1 MTLGAN
7 LRYSARTLVRTP
19 ALTLTLIL
27 TIAMG
32 IGSNAAI
39 VGFVRGLM
47 TRDVPLPHVAQLVS
61 VFGRG
66 STDSFEP
73 VSFDDY
79 IALKDRRDL
88 FESLGAVRES
98 RRRVVFEGR
107 SSVMAVGA
115 ASPEFADLL
124 QLPREGATISYR
136 VWQNEFD
143 SSPDIR
149 GSTIYVNGD
158 GYRISGITPDWLE
171 GVFTGS
177 VVDLWIPLPGGP
189 AERGRML
196 WAIGRLAPDVS
207 VEKAQTAIAATRDA
221 ANGLAVL
228 PYNGMTPEVAS
239 GMRRIGTLLTAAAA
253 AVFFIAC
260 MNVAIFLLSRASARS
275 RETSVRVALGASR
288 RQLAMHV
295 LSDSLLMSIAGA
307 ACGLLLGFWATNII
321 PAFLFDQ
328 DAEHLRFVPD
338 LAGSVGVAA
347 VCAAITIGCGL
358 MPMFEVRDDNPA
370 AVLRRESAGPSR
382 LMQRVRAG
390 LVVSQMTC
398 CCLLVISTVALIA
411 GFHRALESRTGH
423 ELRDSILATVATRYR
438 FDRQDLGLKYYRDI
452 EEAARS
458 IPGVRATAWSGMPPG
473 SRPGSQA
480 VRVERPD
487 LPRIDAEMDV
497 VAFIPETLEQL
508 VMPPV
513 AGRMF
518 GGIDTPHSC
527 RVAVVNEE
535 AATDL
540 FGGFAVGR
548 SIADP
553 AGQPVEII
561 GVVAMRKKNPLM
573 DSHRPT
579 IFYYAQQA
587 GTPLDRVGPARF
599 RIPVD
604 SEPTRAVLETNV
616 VSQSYF
622 DLMAMSPIEGTA
634 LSDDPDPATC
644 RVGVINEQAAELYFG
659 GRAVGGAVIDDSGRR
674 SQIIG
679 VVHAP
684 QVRTA
689 QGRTEAA
696 VYLPMAQDFV
706 SRMTLILPARDTSKE
721 TLAALQR
728 RLDAVPGGLGGPFV
742 TTLEAHLSK
751 IALAPERIATVL
763 VGASAVTALI
773 LGVLG
778 LYGSMAEAARQ
789 RRREMAVR
797 LALGAQGWRVI
808 RQVLAEGARL
818 ALTGAGAGMLGSLF
832 VTRWLAQVTPGVD
845 LSTVW
850 IWLVAPIVLLGAVAL
865 ASILPARQALASD
878 PLTIMQS
885 E

>member
-1 MTLGAN
+1 MTLSAN

-32 IGSNAAI
+32 IGCNAAI
-39 VGFVRGLM
+39 VGFVRGLL
-47 TRDVPLPHVAQLVS
+47 TRDIPIPHASQLVS
-61 VFGRG
+61 VFSRG
-66 STDSFEP
+66 ARDSLEP
-73 VSFDDY
+73 VAFDDY
-79 IALKDRRDL
+79 LGLKDRRDL
-88 FESLGAVRES
+88 FALLGAARES
-98 RRRVVFEGR
+98 RRRVVVEDR
-107 SSVMAVGA
+107 SSVMAVA
-115 ASPEFADLL
+115 AISPEFADLL
-124 QLPREGATISYR
+124 QLSRGGTVLSYR
-136 VWQNEFD
+136 VWENEFG
-143 SSPDIR
+143 SSPDAR
-149 GSTIYVNGD
+149 GSTIRVD
-158 GYRISGITPDWLE
+158 GVAYQITGVAPDWLE
-171 GVFTGS
+171 GVFAGS
-177 VVDLWIPLPGGP
+177 AVDLWIPFGDGP
-189 AERGRML
+189 AERGRMF
-196 WAIGRLAPDVS
+196 WTIGRLAPGVS
-207 VEKAQTAIAATRDA
+207 AEKAHAAIAATRDPTA
-221 ANGLAVL
+221 GLAVL
-228 PYNGMTPEVAS
+228 PYTGMTPEVAS
-239 GMRRIGTLLTAAAA
+239 GIRRIGTLLTAAAV

-295 LSDSLLMSIAGA
+295 FSDSVLISIAGA
-307 ACGLLLGFWATNII
+307 ACGFVLAYWVSHII

-328 DAEHLRFVPD
+328 DAERLKFVPD
-338 LAGSVGVAA
+338 LAGSVAVAA
-347 VCAAITIGCGL
+347 TCAAITVACGL

-382 LMQRVRAG
+382 LMQRVRSG
-390 LVVSQMTC
+390 LVVAQMAG
-398 CCLLVISTVALIA
+398 CCLLVISTAALIA

-423 ELRDSILATVATRYR
+423 RLRDSILATVQTRDR
-438 FDRQDLGLKYYRDI
+438 FDRQDLGMKYYRAAEDI
-452 EEAARS
+452 ARS
-458 IPGVRATAWSGMPPG
+458 IPGVTATAWSGVPPG
-473 SRPGSQA
+473 SRAGSQP
-480 VRVERPD
+480 VHVERAHA
-487 LPRIDAEMDV
+487 PRVDATIDV
-497 VAFIPETLEQL
+497 VAFTPETLGAL

-518 GGIDTPHSC
+518 GAIDTQHSC

-540 FGGFAVGR
+540 FGGSAIGR
-548 SIADP
+548 LIEDP

-561 GVVAMRKKNPLM
+561 GVVAMRTKTPTEEP
-573 DSHRPT
+573 HRPT

-604 SEPTRAVLETNV
+604 SEPARGVLETNV

-622 DLMAMSPIEGTA
+622 ELMDMSPIDGT
-634 LSDDPDPATC
+634 LFSDDPDPAMC

-659 GRAVGGAVIDDSGRR
+659 GHAVGGAIIDDSGRR
-674 SQIIG
+674 TQIVG

-684 QVRTA
+684 PVRAA
-689 QGRTEAA
+689 QGRIDAA
-696 VYLPMAQDFV
+696 IYFPMTQDFNA
-706 SRMTLILPARDTSKE
+706 RMTLILPARDTRQE
-721 TLAALQR
+721 TLTGLQR
-728 RLDAVPGGLGGPFV
+728 RLEELPGGLGSPFV
-742 TTLEAHLSK
+742 TTLEAHLSR

-789 RRREMAVR
+789 RRRETAVR

-808 RQVLAEGARL
+808 GHVLAEGARL
-818 ALTGAGAGMLGSLF
+818 ALTGAAAGMLGSLV
-832 VTRWLAQVTPGVD
+832 VTRWLAQVTPGID
-845 LSTVW
+845 RLTLW
-850 IWLVAPIVLLGAVAL
+850 IWLVAPLVLLGAVAL